1 MDIKQDNI
9 ERIQTRIDMIR
20 QESRTLSYRIER
32 MTEQTME
39 IQIEWSTE
47 DVLQR
52 AKDNDVKLTEDE
64 ANSILLEMQ
73 RDYDA
78 DVGIN
83 WETIDDYIDDLVDE
97 RDYSY

>member
-1 MDIKQDNI
+1 
-9 ERIQTRIDMIR
+9 
-20 QESRTLSYRIER
+20 
-32 MTEQTME
+32 ME
-39 IQIEWSTE
+39 IHIGWSTE
-47 DVLQR
+47 DVLLR

-83 WETIDDYIDDLVDE
+83 WETIDDYIEGLVDV

>member
-1 MDIKQDNI
+1 
-9 ERIQTRIDMIR
+9 
-20 QESRTLSYRIER
+20 
-32 MTEQTME
+32 ME
-39 IQIEWSTE
+39 IHIGWSTE

-83 WETIDDYIDDLVDE
+83 WETIDDYIEGLVDV
-97 RDYSY
+97 RDYSYQAKD

>member
-1 MDIKQDNI
+1 
-9 ERIQTRIDMIR
+9 
-20 QESRTLSYRIER
+20 
-32 MTEQTME
+32 ME

-83 WETIDDYIDDLVDE
+83 WETIDVYIDDLVDV

>member
-1 MDIKQDNI
+1 
-9 ERIQTRIDMIR
+9 
-20 QESRTLSYRIER
+20 
-32 MTEQTME
+32 ME
-39 IQIEWSTE
+39 INIGWSTE

-64 ANSILLEMQ
+64 ANSILLEIQ

-83 WETIDDYIDDLVDE
+83 WETIDDYIEGLVDV

>member
-1 MDIKQDNI
+1 
-9 ERIQTRIDMIR
+9 
-20 QESRTLSYRIER
+20 
-32 MTEQTME
+32 ME
-39 IQIEWSTE
+39 IHIGWSTE

-64 ANSILLEMQ
+64 ANSILLEIQ
-73 RDYDA
+73 RDYDS

-83 WETIDDYIDDLVDE
+83 WETIDDYIEGLVDV

>member
-1 MDIKQDNI
+1 
-9 ERIQTRIDMIR
+9 
-20 QESRTLSYRIER
+20 
-32 MTEQTME
+32 ME
-39 IQIEWSTE
+39 IHIGWSTE

-83 WETIDDYIDDLVDE
+83 WETIDDYIDDLVDV

>member
-1 MDIKQDNI
+1 
-9 ERIQTRIDMIR
+9 
-20 QESRTLSYRIER
+20 
-32 MTEQTME
+32 ME
-39 IQIEWSTE
+39 ISIIWSTE

-52 AKDNDVKLTEDE
+52 AKDSDVKLTEDE
-64 ANSILLEMQ
+64 ANSILLEIQ

-83 WETIDDYIDDLVDE
+83 WETIDDYIEGLVDV

>member
-1 MDIKQDNI
+1 
-9 ERIQTRIDMIR
+9 
-20 QESRTLSYRIER
+20 
-32 MTEQTME
+32 ME
-39 IQIEWSTE
+39 INIGWSTE

-64 ANSILLEMQ
+64 ANSILLEIQ

-83 WETIDDYIDDLVDE
+83 WETIDVYIDDLVDD

>member
-1 MDIKQDNI
+1 
-9 ERIQTRIDMIR
+9 
-20 QESRTLSYRIER
+20 
-32 MTEQTME
+32 ME
-39 IQIEWSTE
+39 IHIEWSTE

-83 WETIDDYIDDLVDE
+83 WETIDDYIEGLVDI

>member
-1 MDIKQDNI
+1 
-9 ERIQTRIDMIR
+9 
-20 QESRTLSYRIER
+20 
-32 MTEQTME
+32 ME
-39 IQIEWSTE
+39 IHIGWSTE

-83 WETIDDYIDDLVDE
+83 WETIDVYVDDLVDV

>member
-1 MDIKQDNI
+1 
-9 ERIQTRIDMIR
+9 
-20 QESRTLSYRIER
+20 
-32 MTEQTME
+32 ME
-39 IQIEWSTE
+39 ISIGWSTE

-52 AKDNDVKLTEDE
+52 AKDSDVKLTEDE

-83 WETIDDYIDDLVDE
+83 WETIDDYIEGLVDV

>member
-1 MDIKQDNI
+1 
-9 ERIQTRIDMIR
+9 
-20 QESRTLSYRIER
+20 
-32 MTEQTME
+32 ME
-39 IQIEWSTE
+39 IHIGWSTE

>member
-1 MDIKQDNI
+1 
-9 ERIQTRIDMIR
+9 
-20 QESRTLSYRIER
+20 
-32 MTEQTME
+32 ME
-39 IQIEWSTE
+39 IHIGWSTE

-83 WETIDDYIDDLVDE
+83 WETIDDYIEGLVDV

>member
-1 MDIKQDNI
+1 
-9 ERIQTRIDMIR
+9 
-20 QESRTLSYRIER
+20 
-32 MTEQTME
+32 ME
-39 IQIEWSTE
+39 IHIGWSTE

-52 AKDNDVKLTEDE
+52 AKDSDVKLTEDE
-64 ANSILLEMQ
+64 ANSILLEIQ

-83 WETIDDYIDDLVDE
+83 WETIDDYIEGLVDV

>member
-1 MDIKQDNI
+1 
-9 ERIQTRIDMIR
+9 
-20 QESRTLSYRIER
+20 
-32 MTEQTME
+32 ME
-39 IQIEWSTE
+39 IHIEWSTE

-73 RDYDA
+73 REYDA

-83 WETIDDYIDDLVDE
+83 WETIDDYIDDLVDV

>member
-1 MDIKQDNI
+1 
-9 ERIQTRIDMIR
+9 
-20 QESRTLSYRIER
+20 
-32 MTEQTME
+32 ME
-39 IQIEWSTE
+39 IHIGWSTE

-64 ANSILLEMQ
+64 AHSILLEMQ

-83 WETIDDYIDDLVDE
+83 WETIDDYIEGLVDI

>member
-1 MDIKQDNI
+1 
-9 ERIQTRIDMIR
+9 
-20 QESRTLSYRIER
+20 
-32 MTEQTME
+32 ME
-39 IQIEWSTE
+39 IHIGWSTE

-64 ANSILLEMQ
+64 ANSILLEIQ

-78 DVGIN
+78 DIGIS
-83 WETIDDYIDDLVDE
+83 WTTIDVYIDDLVDV

>member
-1 MDIKQDNI
+1 
-9 ERIQTRIDMIR
+9 
-20 QESRTLSYRIER
+20 
-32 MTEQTME
+32 ME
-39 IQIEWSTE
+39 IHIGWSTE

-83 WETIDDYIDDLVDE
+83 WETIDDYIDGLVDV

>member
-1 MDIKQDNI
+1 
-9 ERIQTRIDMIR
+9 
-20 QESRTLSYRIER
+20 
-32 MTEQTME
+32 ME
-39 IQIEWSTE
+39 IHIGWSTE

-78 DVGIN
+78 DVGIS
-83 WETIDDYIDDLVDE
+83 WETIDDYIEGLLDV

>member
-1 MDIKQDNI
+1 
-9 ERIQTRIDMIR
+9 
-20 QESRTLSYRIER
+20 
-32 MTEQTME
+32 ME

-83 WETIDDYIDDLVDE
+83 WETIDDYIEGLVDV

>member
-1 MDIKQDNI
+1 
-9 ERIQTRIDMIR
+9 
-20 QESRTLSYRIER
+20 
-32 MTEQTME
+32 ME
-39 IQIEWSTE
+39 ISIGWSTE

-64 ANSILLEMQ
+64 ANSILLEIQ

-83 WETIDDYIDDLVDE
+83 WETIDDYIEGLVDE